1 MSEAIQG
8 EDLYCKLFVAGAA
21 DVDALTATVDDI
33 SADAAMP
40 GDGPGH
46 SVLDIAV
53 HAQVRHLPLDDK
65 QDDFLLWRHYLDIE
79 AVSADTAFELFL
91 VELVRLIMGLRTRRL
106 RVVAACDFEETLDAA
121 VRAASSA

>member
-1 MSEAIQG
+1 MSEVIQG

-21 DVDALTATVDDI
+21 DADALTVAVDDI
-33 SADAAMP
+33 SVGAVMP

-53 HAQVRHLPLDDK
+53 HAQVHHLPLDDK

-79 AVSADTAFELFL
+79 AVSADTTFEVFL
-91 VELVRLIMGLRTRRL
+91 VEVVRLIIGLRARGL
-106 RVVAACDFEETLDAA
+106 RVVAACNFEDTLDAA